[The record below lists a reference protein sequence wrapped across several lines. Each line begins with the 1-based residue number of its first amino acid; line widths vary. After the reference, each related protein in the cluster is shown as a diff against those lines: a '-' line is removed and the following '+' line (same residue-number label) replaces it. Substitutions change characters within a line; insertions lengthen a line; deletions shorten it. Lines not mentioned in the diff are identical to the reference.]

1 MILFTKREKQVI
13 IFLICTLVAGYA
25 VKHYNQANLYDD
37 FYPLSKVDK
46 EALKETAELTYKQLD
61 QTDKSGLEQEHNRS
75 VEKKYKPTIEIIN
88 INTADKQ
95 DLIKL
100 PKIGAVTAERII
112 RFRDDFGSFETLDDL
127 MKIKGIGPK
136 TLEKLKHHIT
146 L

>member
-1 MILFTKREKQVI
+1 MSKIEKDA
-13 IFLICTLVAGYA
+13 F
-25 VKHYNQANLYDD
+25 K
-37 FYPLSKVDK
+37 K
-46 EALKETAELTYKQLD
+46 TAELTYKQLD
-61 QTDKSGLEQEHNRS
+61 GIDKTGLEQEPNRS

-88 INTADKQ
+88 INTADKK